1 MKAYEKSTNT
11 VLDLKNILIYLFD
24 NDQKDISR
32 HINNNLSSKML
43 IRSKKDVR
51 RRIISWISV
60 TPNSRAKLTSNVWQA
75 GRRVYGKILEAG
87 KDYWS
92 FS

>member
-43 IRSKKDVR
+43 IRSKKDDR

-60 TPNSRAKLTSNVWQA
+60 TPNSQS
-75 GRRVYGKILEAG
+75 
-87 KDYWS
+87 
-92 FS
+92 